1 LQQELE
7 NNLKVGLVKNFD
19 NIMVVFKS
27 VKYKNFLSSGN
38 IFTEIKLDQH
48 PTTLIVGSNGAG
60 KSTFLDAITFSLFGK
75 PFRNINKPQ
84 LVNSINEKDCV
95 VEIEFKIGKINYKV
109 VRGIK
114 PNTFEIYVDGSL
126 LNQDAKAKDYQDY
139 LEKVIL
145 KMNYKSFTQIVILG
159 STNFTPFM
167 QLSAA
172 DRRTV
177 IEDLLDIQI
186 FSSMNVIV
194 KNKLH
199 TLKDEAAQL
208 KIQIDNTKDKI
219 DLHKKHLDELKKNTK
234 EIVDAKKQEVVE
246 NKASLSSL
254 ETEAT
259 NKEVEIDNLVNET
272 TDEDST
278 TKKFQKLNNLEA
290 KIEGNIQKLEKD
302 IEFYSVNSTCP
313 TCDQA
318 INNKEEKVHTCNS
331 KITELNEGLTKL
343 KEESDAVLQR
353 INTIKAVQKQ
363 LKSLEQDLV
372 RINTSRSQIRKYIA
386 KLEDEIAEIESKP
399 AMSDEFKAQSKTLL
413 NALQSFNDKRKEV
426 SEQTQNYDIVAQL
439 LKDGGIKSKIIKQYV
454 PVINKLVNKY
464 LAAMDFFVNFNIDEE
479 FKETIKSRHRDDFS
493 YENFSEGEKKRID
506 LALLFT
512 WRSVAKLKNSVNT
525 NLLIFDEVFDGS
537 LDINGTEEF
546 MKLINMMNEGTNIFV
561 ITHKSDQMVDK
572 FKYTIR
578 FGKVKNFSQVVS

>member
-1 LQQELE
+1 VIFFS
-7 NNLKVGLVKNFD
+7 KVR
-19 NIMVVFKS
+19 
-27 VKYKNFLSSGN
+27 YKNFLSTGN
-38 IFTEIKLDQH
+38 IFTEINLGAH
-48 PTTLIVGSNGAG
+48 STTLIVGENGAG
-60 KSTFLDAITFSLFGK
+60 KSTFLDAITFALFGK

-84 LVNSINEKDCV
+84 LVNSINEKDCT
-95 VEIEFKIGKINYKV
+95 VEIEFTIGKINYKV
-109 VRGIK
+109 VRGIR
-114 PNTFEIYVDGSL
+114 PNTFEIYVDGAL
-126 LNQDAKAKDYQDY
+126 LNQDAKSKDYQDY

-194 KNKLH
+194 KNRLH

-219 DLHKKHLDELKKNTK
+219 ELHKKHLDELKKNTK

-259 NKEVEIDNLVNET
+259 TKETEIDTIVNET
-272 TDEDST
+272 ADEEFT
-278 TKKFQKLNNLEA
+278 TKRFQKLNTLEA

-331 KITELNEGLTKL
+331 KILELNEGLTKL

-372 RINTSRSQIRKYIA
+372 RINTSRSQIRKYIS
-386 KLEDEIAEIESKP
+386 KLETEIIEIESKP

-413 NALQSFNDKRKEV
+413 NALQTFNEKRKEV

-454 PVINKLVNKY
+454 PIINKLVNKY

-546 MKLINMMNEGTNIFV
+546 MKLINMMNENTNVFV

-572 FKYTIR
+572 FKHTIR
-578 FGKVKNFSQVVS
+578 FGKVKNFSQMVI

>member
-1 LQQELE
+1 M
-7 NNLKVGLVKNFD
+7 
-19 NIMVVFKS
+19 ITFKS
-27 VKYKNFLSSGN
+27 VRYKNFLSTGN
-38 IFTEIKLDQH
+38 VFTEIKLNENA
-48 PTTLIVGSNGAG
+48 TTLIVGENGAG

-84 LVNSINEKDCV
+84 LVNSINEKDCI
-95 VEIEFKIGKINYKV
+95 VEVEFAIASKQYKII
-109 VRGIK
+109 RGIK
-114 PNTFEIYVDGSL
+114 PNVFEIYIDGEL
-126 LNQDAKAKDYQDY
+126 LNQDAKSKDYQEQ
-139 LEKVIL
+139 LEKLIL

-167 QLSAA
+167 QLSAS
-172 DRRTV
+172 DRRAV

-208 KIQIDNTKDKI
+208 KIQIDNTRDKI
-219 DLHKKHLDELKKNTK
+219 ELHKKHLDELKKNTK
-234 EIVDAKKQEVVE
+234 EIVDAKKQEVKE
-246 NKASLSSL
+246 NTASLSDL

-259 NKEVEIDNLVNET
+259 TKETEIDNLLLKVE
-272 TDEDST
+272 DEDTT
-278 TKKFQKLNNLEA
+278 TKKFNKLNQLEA

-331 KITELNEGLTKL
+331 KITELNEGLNKL
-343 KEESDAVLQR
+343 KEESDAVLHR
-353 INTIKAVQKQ
+353 INTIKTTQKE
-363 LKSLEQDLV
+363 LKTFEQDLV
-372 RINTSRSQIRKYIA
+372 RINTSRKQVRNYIA
-386 KLEDEIAEIESKP
+386 KLEKEIAEIESKP
-399 AMSDEFKAQSKTLL
+399 AMSDEFKAQSKELL
-413 NALQSFNDKRKEV
+413 NALQSFNEKRKEV

-546 MKLINMMNEGTNIFV
+546 MKLINMMNDNTNIFV
-561 ITHKSDQMVDK
+561 ITHKSDQMIDK
-572 FKYTIR
+572 FKHTIR
-578 FGKVKNFSQVVS
+578 FGKVKNFSQVI

>member
-1 LQQELE
+1 M
-7 NNLKVGLVKNFD
+7 NF
-19 NIMVVFKS
+19 
-27 VKYKNFLSSGN
+27 
-38 IFTEIKLDQH
+38 
-48 PTTLIVGSNGAG
+48 
-60 KSTFLDAITFSLFGK
+60 
-75 PFRNINKPQ
+75 
-84 LVNSINEKDCV
+84 
-95 VEIEFKIGKINYKV
+95 
-109 VRGIK
+109 
-114 PNTFEIYVDGSL
+114 
-126 LNQDAKAKDYQDY
+126 
-139 LEKVIL
+139 
-145 KMNYKSFTQIVILG
+145 KSFTQIVILG

-172 DRRTV
+172 DRRAV

-186 FSSMNVIV
+186 FSAMNVVV
-194 KNKLH
+194 KNKMH
-199 TLKDEAAQL
+199 TLKNEAAQL
-208 KIQIDNTKDKI
+208 KIQIDATKGKI
-219 DLHKKHLDELKKNTK
+219 ELHKKHLDELKKNTK
-234 EIVDAKKQEVVE
+234 EIIDAKKQEVVE
-246 NKASLSSL
+246 NTASLSTL

-259 NKEVEIDNLVNET
+259 TKETEIDNLLNET
-272 TDEDST
+272 ADEDNT
-278 TKKFQKLNNLEA
+278 TKKFNKLNQLEA

-331 KITELNEGLTKL
+331 KISELTEGLTKL
-343 KEESDAVLQR
+343 KEESDAVLYR
-353 INTIKAVQKQ
+353 INTIKATQKQ

-372 RINTSRSQIRKYIA
+372 RINTSRKQIRNYIK
-386 KLEDEIAEIESKP
+386 KLETEIGEIESKP
-399 AMSDEFKAQSKTLL
+399 AMSEEFKAQSKSLL
-413 NALQSFNDKRKEV
+413 NDLQAYNDKRKTV
-426 SEQTQNYDIVAQL
+426 SENTQHYDIVAQL

-454 PVINKLVNKY
+454 PIINKLVNKY

-572 FKYTIR
+572 FKHTIR
-578 FGKVKNFSQVVS
+578 FGKVKNFSQMVN

>member
-1 LQQELE
+1 VIL
-7 NNLKVGLVKNFD
+7 
-19 NIMVVFKS
+19 FKT
-27 VKYKNFLSSGN
+27 VRYKNFLSTGN
-38 IFTEIKLDQH
+38 LFTEIKLDQNS
-48 PTTLIVGSNGAG
+48 TTLIVGENGAG

-95 VEIEFKIGKINYKV
+95 VEVEFSIGKKEYKV
-109 VRGIK
+109 IRGIK
-114 PNTFEIYVDGSL
+114 PSIFEIYQDSVL
-126 LNQDAKAKDYQDY
+126 VNQDAKSKDYQEH
-139 LEKVIL
+139 LEKTIL

-167 QLSAA
+167 QLSAS
-172 DRRTV
+172 DRRAV

-186 FSSMNVIV
+186 FSAMNVIV
-194 KNKLH
+194 KSKLH
-199 TLKDEAAQL
+199 TLKDESAQL

-219 DLHKKHLDELKKNTK
+219 ELHKKHLEELKKNTK
-234 EIVDAKKQEVVE
+234 EILDAKKLEVKQNYDSWDALVE
-246 NKASLSSL
+246 EGA
-254 ETEAT
+254 
-259 NKEVEIDNLVNET
+259 VHQFQIDELLKQV
-272 TDEDST
+272 TDEDT
-278 TKKFQKLNNLEA
+278 NTKRFQKLNTLEA

-318 INNKEEKVHTCNS
+318 INNKEEKVTTCNH
-331 KITELNEGLTKL
+331 KITELTEGLSKL
-343 KEESDAVLQR
+343 KEESDAVLHR
-353 INTIKAVQKQ
+353 INTIKATQKQ
-363 LKSLEQDLV
+363 LNTLEQDLV
-372 RINTSRSQIRKYIA
+372 RINTSRDQVRKYIK
-386 KLEDEIAEIESKP
+386 KLEDEITEIENKP
-399 AMSDEFKAQSKTLL
+399 AMSDEFKAQSKELL
-413 NALQSFNDKRKEV
+413 NALQTFNDKRKNV
-426 SEQTQNYDIVAQL
+426 SEQTQHYDIVAQL

-464 LAAMDFFVNFNIDEE
+464 LTAMDFFVNFTIDEE

-546 MKLINMMNEGTNIFV
+546 MKLINMFVDNTNIFV
-561 ITHKSDQMVDK
+561 ITHKTDQMVDK
-572 FKYTIR
+572 FKNVIK
-578 FGKVKNFSQVVS
+578 FSKVKNFSQMVN

>member
-1 LQQELE
+1 MIL
-7 NNLKVGLVKNFD
+7 
-19 NIMVVFKS
+19 FKT
-27 VKYKNFLSSGN
+27 VRYKNFLSTGN
-38 IFTEIKLDQH
+38 LFTEIQLNENA
-48 PTTLIVGSNGAG
+48 TTLIVGENGAG

-84 LVNSINEKDCV
+84 LVNSINEKDCT
-95 VEIEFKIGKINYKV
+95 VEVEFTIGKKDYKV

-114 PNTFEIYVDGSL
+114 PNVFEIYQDGNL
-126 LNQDAKAKDYQDY
+126 LNQDAKSKDYQEQ
-139 LEKVIL
+139 LEKNIL

-172 DRRTV
+172 DRRAV

-186 FSSMNVIV
+186 FSAMNVVV
-194 KNKLH
+194 KSKLH

-219 DLHKKHLDELKKNTK
+219 NLHKKHLEELKKNSQ
-234 EIVDAKKQEVVE
+234 EIVDAKKQEVVD
-246 NKASLSSL
+246 NTASLSTL

-259 NKEVEIDNLVNET
+259 NKEIEIENLLTQTADEET
-272 TDEDST
+272 ST
-278 TKKFQKLNNLEA
+278 KRFTKLNQLEA
-290 KIEGNIQKLEKD
+290 KIEGNIQKLEND

-318 INNKEEKVHTCNS
+318 INNKEEKVHTCTS
-331 KITELNEGLTKL
+331 KITELTEGLTKL

-353 INTIKAVQKQ
+353 INSIKATQKQ
-363 LKSLEQDLV
+363 LQSLEQDLV
-372 RINTSRSQIRKYIA
+372 RINTSRSQIRKYIK
-386 KLEDEIAEIESKP
+386 KLENEIAEIESKP

-413 NALQSFNDKRKEV
+413 NDLQAFNDKRKTV
-426 SEQTQNYDIVAQL
+426 SEQTQHYDIVAQL

-464 LAAMDFFVNFNIDEE
+464 LAAMDFFVNFTIDEE

-546 MKLINMMNEGTNIFV
+546 MKLINMMNENTNIFV
-561 ITHKSDQMVDK
+561 ITHKTDQMVDK
-572 FKYTIR
+572 FKHTIR
-578 FGKVKNFSQVVS
+578 FAKVKNFSQMVV

>member
-1 LQQELE
+1 MILFK
-7 NNLKVGLVKNFD
+7 KVR
-19 NIMVVFKS
+19 
-27 VKYKNFLSSGN
+27 YKNFLSTGN
-38 IFTEIKLDQH
+38 VFTEISLNENT
-48 PTTLIVGSNGAG
+48 TTLIVGENGAG

-95 VEIEFKIGKINYKV
+95 VEIEFKIGKTNYKV

-114 PNTFEIYVDGSL
+114 PNTFEIYVNGDL

-199 TLKDEAAQL
+199 GLKDEAAQL

-219 DLHKKHLDELKKNTK
+219 ELHKKHLDELKKNTK
-234 EIVDAKKQEVVE
+234 EIVDAKKKEFEENSTTLKNLAVE
-246 NKASLSSL
+246 LTEKETQIETIVSSISDE
-254 ETEAT
+254 ET
-259 NKEVEIDNLVNET
+259 
-272 TDEDST
+272 S
-278 TKKFQKLNNLEA
+278 TKKFNKLNQLEA

-331 KITELNEGLTKL
+331 KISELTDGLTKL

-353 INTIKAVQKQ
+353 INTIKATQKE
-363 LKSLEQDLV
+363 LKALEQDLV
-372 RINTSRSQIRKYIA
+372 RITTHRKQVRSYIA
-386 KLEDEIAEIESKP
+386 KLQEEIDVIESKP

-413 NALQSFNDKRKEV
+413 NALQAFNDKRKEV

-546 MKLINMMNEGTNIFV
+546 MKLINMMNEGTNVFV

-572 FKYTIR
+572 FKHTIR
-578 FGKVKNFSQVVS
+578 FGKVKNFSQMV

>member
-1 LQQELE
+1 MIL
-7 NNLKVGLVKNFD
+7 
-19 NIMVVFKS
+19 FKT
-27 VKYKNFLSSGN
+27 VRYKNFLSTGN
-38 IFTEIKLDQH
+38 LFTEIQLNENA
-48 PTTLIVGSNGAG
+48 TTLIVGENGAG

-84 LVNSINEKDCV
+84 LVNSINEKDCT
-95 VEIEFKIGKINYKV
+95 VEVEFTIGKKDYKV

-114 PNTFEIYVDGSL
+114 PNVFEIYQDGNL
-126 LNQDAKAKDYQDY
+126 LNQDAKSKDYQEQ
-139 LEKVIL
+139 LEKNIL

-172 DRRTV
+172 DRRAV

-186 FSSMNVIV
+186 FSAMNVVV
-194 KNKLH
+194 KSKLH

-219 DLHKKHLDELKKNTK
+219 NLHKKHLEELKKNSQ
-234 EIVDAKKQEVVE
+234 EIVDAKKQEVVD
-246 NKASLSSL
+246 NTASLSTL

-259 NKEVEIDNLVNET
+259 NKEIEIENLLTQTADEET
-272 TDEDST
+272 ST
-278 TKKFQKLNNLEA
+278 KRFTKLNQLEA
-290 KIEGNIQKLEKD
+290 KIEGNIQKLEND

-318 INNKEEKVHTCNS
+318 INNKEEKVHTCTS
-331 KITELNEGLTKL
+331 KITELTEGLTKL

-353 INTIKAVQKQ
+353 INSIKATQKQ
-363 LKSLEQDLV
+363 LQSLEQDLV
-372 RINTSRSQIRKYIA
+372 RINTSRSQIRKYIK
-386 KLEDEIAEIESKP
+386 KLENEIAEIESKP

-413 NALQSFNDKRKEV
+413 NDLQAFNDKRKTV
-426 SEQTQNYDIVAQL
+426 SEQTQHYDIVAQL

-464 LAAMDFFVNFNIDEE
+464 LAAMDFFVNFTIDEE

-546 MKLINMMNEGTNIFV
+546 MKLINMFVENTNIFV
-561 ITHKSDQMVDK
+561 ITHKTDQMVDK
-572 FKYTIR
+572 FKHTIR
-578 FGKVKNFSQVVS
+578 FAKVKNFSQVIS

>member
-1 LQQELE
+1 MIFFS
-7 NNLKVGLVKNFD
+7 KVR
-19 NIMVVFKS
+19 
-27 VKYKNFLSSGN
+27 YKNFLSTGN
-38 IFTEIKLDQH
+38 IFTEINLGEH
-48 PTTLIVGSNGAG
+48 STTLIVGENGAG

-84 LVNSINEKDCV
+84 LVNSINEKDCI
-95 VEIEFKIGKINYKV
+95 VEIEFTIGKINYKV

-114 PNTFEIYVDGSL
+114 PNTFEIYVDGDL
-126 LNQDAKAKDYQDY
+126 LNQDAKSKDYQDY

-199 TLKDEAAQL
+199 TLKDEATQL

-234 EIVDAKKQEVVE
+234 EIVDAKKQEIEENRTSLHQLQVE
-246 NKASLSSL
+246 GSQ
-254 ETEAT
+254 
-259 NKEVEIDNLVNET
+259 KEKQIDDLVFQVS
-272 TDEDST
+272 DEEFT
-278 TKKFQKLNNLEA
+278 TKRFNKLNNLEA

-331 KITELNEGLTKL
+331 KITELSKGLKKL
-343 KEESDAVLQR
+343 KEENDAVLQR
-353 INTIKAVQKQ
+353 INTIKATQKE
-363 LKSLEQDLV
+363 LKTFEQDLV
-372 RINTSRSQIRKYIA
+372 RINTSRSQIGKYIK
-386 KLEDEIAEIESKP
+386 KLADEITEIENKP
-399 AMSDEFKAQSKTLL
+399 AMSDEFKAQSKELL
-413 NALQSFNDKRKEV
+413 NALQTFNEKRKTV
-426 SEQTQNYDIVAQL
+426 SEQTQHYDIVAQL

-572 FKYTIR
+572 FKHTIR
-578 FGKVKNFSQVVS
+578 FGKVKNFSQMV

>member
-1 LQQELE
+1 M
-7 NNLKVGLVKNFD
+7 
-19 NIMVVFKS
+19 ITFKS
-27 VKYKNFLSSGN
+27 VRYKNFLSTGN
-38 IFTEIKLDQH
+38 VFTEIKLNENA
-48 PTTLIVGSNGAG
+48 TTLIVGENGAG

-84 LVNSINEKDCV
+84 LVNSINEKDCI
-95 VEIEFKIGKINYKV
+95 VEVEFAIASKQYKII
-109 VRGIK
+109 RGIK
-114 PNTFEIYVDGSL
+114 PNVFEIYIDGEL
-126 LNQDAKAKDYQDY
+126 LNQDAKSKDYQEQ
-139 LEKVIL
+139 LEKLIL

-167 QLSAA
+167 QLSAS
-172 DRRTV
+172 DRRAV

-208 KIQIDNTKDKI
+208 KIQIDNTRDKI
-219 DLHKKHLDELKKNTK
+219 ELHKKHLDELKKNTK
-234 EIVDAKKQEVVE
+234 EIVDAKKQEVNE
-246 NKASLSSL
+246 NTASLSDL

-259 NKEVEIDNLVNET
+259 TKETEIDNLLLKVE
-272 TDEDST
+272 DEDTT
-278 TKKFQKLNNLEA
+278 TKKFNKLNQLEA

-331 KITELNEGLTKL
+331 KITELNEGLNKL
-343 KEESDAVLQR
+343 KEESDAVLHR
-353 INTIKAVQKQ
+353 INTIKTTQKE
-363 LKSLEQDLV
+363 LKTFEQDLV
-372 RINTSRSQIRKYIA
+372 RINTSRKQVRNYIA
-386 KLEDEIAEIESKP
+386 KLEKEIAEIESKP
-399 AMSDEFKAQSKTLL
+399 AMSDEFKAQSKELL
-413 NALQSFNDKRKEV
+413 NALQSFNEKRKEV

-546 MKLINMMNEGTNIFV
+546 MKLINMMNDNTNIFV

-572 FKYTIR
+572 FKHTIR
-578 FGKVKNFSQVVS
+578 FGKVKNFSQVI

>member
-1 LQQELE
+1 MIVFE
-7 NNLKVGLVKNFD
+7 
-19 NIMVVFKS
+19 VVR
-27 VKYKNFLSSGN
+27 YKNFLSTGN
-38 IFTEIKLDQH
+38 VFTEIQLNKN
-48 PTTLIVGSNGAG
+48 PTTLIVGENGAG
-60 KSTFLDAITFSLFGK
+60 KSTFLDAITFGLFGK

-84 LVNSINEKDCV
+84 LVNSINEKDCL
-95 VEIEFKIGKINYKV
+95 VEVEFSIGSKKYKI

-114 PNTFEIYVDGSL
+114 PNIFEIYAGSEL
-126 LNQDAKAKDYQDY
+126 VNQAANSKDYQEQ
-139 LEKVIL
+139 LEKTIL

-167 QLSAA
+167 QLSAS
-172 DRRTV
+172 DRRAV

-194 KNKLH
+194 KSKLH
-199 TLKDEAAQL
+199 ALKDESAQL

-219 DLHKKHLDELKKNTK
+219 DLHKKHLEELKKNTK
-234 EIVDAKKQEVVE
+234 EIVEAKKLEVNE
-246 NKASLSSL
+246 NTASLSQL
-254 ETEAT
+254 ENEAT
-259 NKEVEIDNLVNET
+259 EKEVQIENLLTEVSDDDAT
-272 TDEDST
+272 S
-278 TKKFQKLNNLEA
+278 KKFNKLNQLEA

-318 INNKEEKVHTCNS
+318 INNKDEKVHTCNS
-331 KITELNEGLTKL
+331 KITELSEGLKKL
-343 KEESDAVLQR
+343 KEESDAVLHR
-353 INTIKAVQKQ
+353 INTIKTTQKE
-363 LKSLEQDLV
+363 LKTLEQDLV
-372 RINTSRSQIRKYIA
+372 RINTSRKQVRNYIA
-386 KLEDEIAEIESKP
+386 KLEREISEIENKP
-399 AMSDEFKAQSKTLL
+399 AMSDEFKAQSKELL
-413 NALQSFNDKRKEV
+413 NALQTFNEKRKEV

-546 MKLINMMNEGTNIFV
+546 MKLINMFTDNTNIFV
-561 ITHKSDQMVDK
+561 ITHKTDQMVDK
-572 FKYTIR
+572 FKHTIR
-578 FGKVKNFSQVVS
+578 FGKVKNFSQVI

>member
-1 LQQELE
+1 VIFFS
-7 NNLKVGLVKNFD
+7 KVR
-19 NIMVVFKS
+19 
-27 VKYKNFLSSGN
+27 YKNFLSTGN
-38 IFTEIKLDQH
+38 IFTEIDLGEH
-48 PTTLIVGSNGAG
+48 ATTLIIGENGAG
-60 KSTFLDAITFSLFGK
+60 KSTFLDAITFALFGK

-95 VEIEFKIGKINYKV
+95 VEIEFKIGKTNYKV

-114 PNTFEIYVDGSL
+114 PNTFEIYVNGDL

-199 TLKDEAAQL
+199 GLKDEAAQL

-219 DLHKKHLDELKKNTK
+219 ELHKKHLDELKKNTK
-234 EIVDAKKQEVVE
+234 EIVDAKKKEFEENSTTLKNLAVE
-246 NKASLSSL
+246 LTEKETQIETIVSSISDE
-254 ETEAT
+254 ET
-259 NKEVEIDNLVNET
+259 
-272 TDEDST
+272 S
-278 TKKFQKLNNLEA
+278 TKKFNKLNQLEA

-331 KITELNEGLTKL
+331 KISELTDGLTKL

-353 INTIKAVQKQ
+353 INTIKATQKE
-363 LKSLEQDLV
+363 LKALEQDLV
-372 RINTSRSQIRKYIA
+372 RITTHRKQVRSYIA
-386 KLEDEIAEIESKP
+386 KLQEEIDVIESKP
-399 AMSDEFKAQSKTLL
+399 AMSDEFKAQSKQLL
-413 NALQSFNDKRKEV
+413 NALQAFNDKRKEV

-546 MKLINMMNEGTNIFV
+546 MKLINMMNEGTNVFV

-572 FKYTIR
+572 FKHTIR
-578 FGKVKNFSQVVS
+578 FGKVKNFSQMVI